1 MEEDKPFDFMD
12 CVNILKS
19 TGKWA
24 SGLRDLRATIA
35 EISDESL
42 FHHTCQYFMGI
53 HILEY
58 SNDFAQWVGESLEE
72 RVLSERLSTIDP
84 FELKDANSLRMELI
98 SVIDKHLERF
108 PVPRDALPGDEF
120 YFSETITIVF
130 HAGIQARNLSEF
142 LTAIRYI
149 DPGSIYY
156 HFYEARIRHG
166 TDDFSAWFEDALK
179 KKALAD
185 TIRAI
190 DPFMHTTEG
199 IRQHIIETVEKQV
212 EEEIR
217 GVVAL

>member
-84 FELKDANSLRMELI
+84 FELKDANSLRMELT

-108 PVPRDALPGDEF
+108 PVPRDALSGDEF

-149 DPGSIYY
+149 DPGSTYY

-166 TDDFSAWFEDALK
+166 TDDFSTWFEDALK
-179 KKALAD
+179 KRALAE

>member
-1 MEEDKPFDFMD
+1 MEEEKPFDFMD

-19 TGKWA
+19 TGKWV
-24 SGLRDLRATIA
+24 SGLRDLRTVIA

-72 RVLSERLSTIDP
+72 RGLSERLSTIDP
-84 FELKDANSLRMELI
+84 FELKDAVSLRMELTR
-98 SVIDKHLERF
+98 VIDKHLELF
-108 PVPRDALPGDEF
+108 PTLRDTLPGDEF

-130 HAGIQARNLSEF
+130 HTGIQARNLAEF

-156 HFYEARIRHG
+156 HFYEARIRHDS
-166 TDDFSAWFEDALK
+166 DDFSTWFEDVLK
-179 KKALAD
+179 KKALAE

-199 IRQHIIETVEKQV
+199 IRQHIIETVEKQL
-212 EEEIR
+212 EEEME
-217 GVVAL
+217 GVVIS

>member
-179 KKALAD
+179 KKALAE

>member
-24 SGLRDLRATIA
+24 SGLRDLRAVID
-35 EISDESL
+35 EISDASL
-42 FHHTCQYFMGI
+42 FHHTCQYFMGV

-72 RVLSERLSTIDP
+72 RALSEHLSMIDP
-84 FELKDANSLRMELI
+84 FELNDMGSLRKELTGI
-98 SVIDKHLERF
+98 IDWYLEHF
-108 PVPRDALPGDEF
+108 PEPRNALSGDEF
-120 YFSETITIVF
+120 YFIETITIIF
-130 HAGIQARNLSEF
+130 RAGVRARNLAEF
-142 LTAIRYI
+142 LTAIRFV

-156 HFYEARIRHG
+156 HFYEARMRRG
-166 TDDFSAWFEDALK
+166 TDDFSAWVEEALK
-179 KKALAD
+179 KKDLAQ

-212 EEEIR
+212 TEDME
-217 GVVAL
+217 GVTVR